1 MVLRVFENEKKEW
14 LTLRELFEWCK
25 VRIDFTGYDFK
36 IKKNIKYNRIYRY
49 SRIMNKIVPSMF
61 VVKETIPDAK
71 KEDTV
76 CENISYAQVKTS
88 KENLKDS
95 VIKILN
101 NLKDCISLSTKYIN
115 GYYVRTI
122 FEKRIEAKEICIKVL
137 VVYENADS
145 NEVVQI
151 SVDVENLYGVLLS
164 TDAFDGKDFNE
175 IADCV
180 VHDAF
185 LGD

>member
-1 MVLRVFENEKKEW
+1 MTRLCAKYWKRNGKEK
-14 LTLRELFEWCK
+14 
-25 VRIDFTGYDFK
+25 
-36 IKKNIKYNRIYRY
+36 
-49 SRIMNKIVPSMF
+49 M
-61 VVKETIPDAK
+61 
-71 KEDTV
+71 
-76 CENISYAQVKTS
+76 KTS

-151 SVDVENLYGVLLS
+151 SVDVENLHGVLLS